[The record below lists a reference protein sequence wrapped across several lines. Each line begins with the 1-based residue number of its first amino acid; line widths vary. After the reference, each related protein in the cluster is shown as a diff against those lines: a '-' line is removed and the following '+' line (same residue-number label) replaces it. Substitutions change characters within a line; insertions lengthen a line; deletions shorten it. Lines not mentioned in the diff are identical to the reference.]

1 MLHCWLRG
9 ELRGSDD
16 GKGIR
21 GNALGVVDEVH
32 GLGDCGDG
40 KASLVGADFSKRNL
54 ADFVVLVICEDAVG
68 DDELVGVDVEFGLV
82 VGLVALLG
90 FFVFGCW
97 DVRSVFGAGS

>member
-1 MLHCWLRG
+1 MLHSGLRG

-21 GNALGVVDEVH
+21 GNALGVVNEVH
-32 GLGDCGDG
+32 SLGDCGDG

-68 DDELVGVDVEFGLV
+68 DDELGLV
-82 VGLVALLG
+82 VRLVALLG

-97 DVRSVFGAGS
+97 DVRSVFGAGP